1 MTAEIKGFFGFV
13 RVLAIDTETV
23 ARELL
28 VKGASH
34 IGEGEFGCGLRGV
47 ASQRGLLLVRR
58 IDPGDGS
65 GRHAEVQVIDG
76 RIRVAGLGVGASDLL
91 LDLAKAGLNTP
102 SLKPLWKN
110 F

>member
-1 MTAEIKGFFGFV
+1 
-13 RVLAIDTETV
+13 
-23 ARELL
+23 
-28 VKGASH
+28 
-34 IGEGEFGCGLRGV
+34 
-47 ASQRGLLLVRR
+47 LLLVRR

-102 SLKPLWKN
+102 SLKPL
-110 F
+110 